1 MEEAVAASRGAL
13 YPGHMASV
21 RVELPH
27 HSYEIL
33 IEAQS
38 LDRLGEV
45 LRERAPHA
53 SCGLFV
59 DGAIVANV
67 GARARASLER
77 FGYTVA
83 ATALEPGEQH
93 KTLET
98 VQRIYERLLDA
109 HLERRSPV
117 IALGGGVVGDTVGF
131 AAATYLRG
139 VPFVQCPTTLLA
151 MVDSS
156 VGGKVGV
163 NLPRGKNLIGAFHQP
178 IAVVVDPL
186 VLASLPDRELR
197 CGLAECVKHGAIRDP
212 ELLNFIAR
220 SKDRILAREPE
231 ALTELIARNVAIKAA
246 VVMADEKE
254 SGVRAHLNFGHTFAH
269 AIEAT
274 AGYGEFLHGEAVSL
288 GMVAAGVLS
297 ERLGLC
303 SAEVPQR
310 LCDLLGELGLPT
322 RAVLPPDEHLLA
334 AMRLDK
340 KVAGSRVRFILL
352 EQLGCV
358 AIRDDVSEEQVRAS
372 WSAVRA

>member
-1 MEEAVAASRGAL
+1 
-13 YPGHMASV
+13 MASV
-21 RVELPH
+21 RVELPNH
-27 HSYEIL
+27 TYEIL
-33 IEAQS
+33 IEARS

-45 LRERAPHA
+45 VRERAPHA
-53 SCGLFV
+53 SCGLFI

-67 GARARASLER
+67 GARVRSSLER
-77 FGYTVA
+77 SGYTVA
-83 ATALEPGEQH
+83 VTSLEPGEQH

-212 ELLNFIAR
+212 ELLTFIAR
-220 SKDRILAREPE
+220 LKDRILAREPE
-231 ALTELIARNVAIKAA
+231 ALTELLARNVAIKAA

-274 AGYGEFLHGEAVSL
+274 AGYGEFSHGEAVSL

-310 LCDLLGELGLPT
+310 LRDLLGGLGLPT

-352 EQLGCV
+352 EQLGRV
-358 AIRDDVSEEQVRAS
+358 TIRDDASEEQVRAA